1 MKMAEEKE
9 EINIKQIPNSQ
20 YKLSFE
26 DNKDDIYNLQITIKS
41 EFIIFKLF
49 QNNEST
55 FNYYSKKFE
64 LSEIRN
70 FLNLPLFYNSFDKIK
85 KFIDELFIRK
95 LYKLQREKENVII
108 IFKIPIAFEEIE
120 SKIKLNKINLDGDN
134 FLYEEMIELKKKI
147 K

>member
-1 MKMAEEKE
+1 MAEEKE

-26 DNKDDIYNLQITIKS
+26 DNKDDIYNLQISIKL

-64 LSEIRN
+64 LVEIRN
-70 FLNLPLFYNSFDKIK
+70 FLNLPLFYNSLEKIK
-85 KFIDELFIRK
+85 KFIDELFTRK

-134 FLYEEMIELKKKI
+134 FLYEEMIELKKN
-147 K
+147 

>member
-55 FNYYSKKFE
+55 FNYYSKKFD
-64 LSEIRN
+64 LLEISN
-70 FLNLPLFYNSFDKIK
+70 FYHY
-85 KFIDELFIRK
+85 FIIH
-95 LYKLQREKENVII
+95 
-108 IFKIPIAFEEIE
+108 
-120 SKIKLNKINLDGDN
+120 
-134 FLYEEMIELKKKI
+134 
-147 K
+147 